1 MQSSEGLQTA
11 DCRLQIGDCRLQIA
25 DCRSARSAFRLPPSP
40 FCLPRSLFPL
50 PPSAFIVLCW
60 MWLLSIPAGL
70 LPGGVAG
77 GDEVLDARRRQ
88 IETMTPAE
96 KQQLLRLVERFG
108 RLDTAEQQRL
118 RRLHEQLDR
127 DRDSA
132 RLRRVMQ
139 GYHEWLQ
146 TLSPLVRAE
155 LRGLEPAERI
165 KRIKRMRA
173 EEAKTVRPNLE
184 DIEGVRRWM
193 EQYVRKQGFRLLA
206 ALGEQ
211 RRQEILR
218 LPEATRRRMVV
229 WEIWQRWQSGKS
241 GIWPPLGQGDLDALL
256 GQLSQTTRK
265 RLGSKTPAEQ
275 RRIIG
280 GWIRHARQHFASRH
294 FTGPLPPVNEKELS
308 LFFEKKL
315 TDQQRDRLLSL
326 PGAEMQRALHK
337 MYLERNKAVKSPS
350 HRPAGPPRI
359 KRSGPPGVKG
369 GRRKAEGGD

>member
-1 MQSSEGLQTA
+1 MESNEGLQIA
-11 DCRLQIGDCRLQIA
+11 DCRLQIA
-25 DCRSARSAFRLPPSP
+25 DRRVPPSP
-40 FCLPRSLFPL
+40 FPP
-50 PPSAFIVLCW
+50 PPSASVVLCW
-60 MWLLSIPAGL
+60 LWLPAIAAGL
-70 LPGGVAG
+70 LLGVAAR

-88 IETMTPAE
+88 IEAMTPAE
-96 KQQLLRLVERFG
+96 KQHLLRLAERFG
-108 RLDTAEQQRL
+108 KLDTAEQQRL
-118 RRLHEQLDR
+118 RHLHEQLQR
-127 DRDSA
+127 DQDSA
-132 RLRRVMQ
+132 RLHRVMR

-155 LRGLEPAERI
+155 LLELEPAARI
-165 KRIKRMRA
+165 KRIKKLRA
-173 EEAKTVRPNLE
+173 EEAKTVRANLE

-218 LPEATRRRMVV
+218 LSEPTRRRMVV

-241 GIWPPLGQGDLDALL
+241 GIWPPLGESDLEALL

-294 FTGPLPPVNEKELS
+294 FTGPLPPVDENKLL

-326 PGAEMQRALHK
+326 PGAEMQRTLHK
-337 MYLERNKAVKSPS
+337 MYLDRNKAVKPPR
-350 HRPAGPPRI
+350 RPAVPPRI
-359 KRSGPPGVKG
+359 KRSGPPGTKG
-369 GRRKAEGGD
+369 GKRKAEIPDNRDV